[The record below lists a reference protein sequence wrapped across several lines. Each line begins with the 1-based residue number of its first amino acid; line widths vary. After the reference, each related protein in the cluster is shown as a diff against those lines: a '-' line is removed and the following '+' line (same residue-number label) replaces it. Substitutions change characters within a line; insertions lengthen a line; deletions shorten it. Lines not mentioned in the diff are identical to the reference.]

1 MRICVFCSSSQLIE
15 AKYLTLAS
23 DLGTAIADRK
33 WALVTGGGSVSMMG
47 AVTKAAKLNGGK
59 TIGVIP
65 QSLVDIEAPDEHH
78 EELHVVENMRVRKG
92 LMESLSD
99 AFIILPGGLGTLEEL
114 FEMWVGRF
122 LKFHNKPIVILD
134 PFEFYNPLHDFIDEL
149 QRQGFVKPGQR
160 EIVHWVSAVP
170 EALDAIANEIGK

>member
-1 MRICVFCSSSQLIE
+1 MRICVFCSASQTID

-23 DLGTAIADRK
+23 ELGQEIAKRN
-33 WALVTGGGSVSMMG
+33 WSLVTGGGSVSMMG

-65 QSLVDIEAPDEHH
+65 QSLVDIEVPDEHH

-122 LKFHNKPIVILD
+122 LGFHGKPIVILD
-134 PFEFYNPLHDFIDEL
+134 PFNFYNPLHDFLDQL
-149 QRQGFVKPGQR
+149 QGEGFVKPGQR
-160 EIVHWVSAVP
+160 EIIHWTESISA
-170 EALDAIANEIGK
+170 ALNSIESELGK

>member
-15 AKYLTLAS
+15 AKYLSLAS
-23 DLGTAIADRK
+23 ELGTAIADRK
-33 WALVTGGGSVSMMG
+33 WSLVTGGGSVSMMG

-65 QSLVDIEAPDEHH
+65 QSLVDIEVPDEHH

-134 PFEFYNPLHDFIDEL
+134 PFQFYNPLHDFIDEL

-160 EIVHWVSAVP
+160 EIIHWASTIP
-170 EALDAIANEIGK
+170 DALDAIANEIGK

>member
-23 DLGTAIADRK
+23 ELGQAIAERK
-33 WALVTGGGSVSMMG
+33 WSLVTGGGSVSMMG
-47 AVTKAAKLNGGK
+47 SVTKAAKLNGGK

-114 FEMWVGRF
+114 FEMWVGRY
-122 LKFHNKPIVILD
+122 LKFHNKPLVVLD
-134 PFEFYNPLHDFIDEL
+134 PFNYYGPLYEFIDDM
-149 QRQGFVKPGQR
+149 QKDGFVKPGQR
-160 EIVHWVSAVP
+160 EIIHWASTISD
-170 EALDAIANEIGK
+170 ALDSIEKELGS

>member
-23 DLGTAIADRK
+23 EVGSEIASRK
-33 WALVTGGGSVSMMG
+33 WSLVTGGGSVSMMG

-65 QSLVDIEAPDEHH
+65 QTLVDIEVPDEHH

-114 FEMWVGRF
+114 FEMWVGKY
-122 LKFHNKPIVILD
+122 LGFHNKPLVILD
-134 PFEFYNPLHDFIDEL
+134 PFDFYNPMHDFLDEL

-160 EIVHWVSAVP
+160 EIIQWTRTVP
-170 EALDAIANEIGK
+170 DALDSIANQIAK

>member
-1 MRICVFCSSSQLIE
+1 
-15 AKYLTLAS
+15 
-23 DLGTAIADRK
+23 
-33 WALVTGGGSVSMMG
+33 
-47 AVTKAAKLNGGK
+47 
-59 TIGVIP
+59 
-65 QSLVDIEAPDEHH
+65 
-78 EELHVVENMRVRKG
+78 MRVRKG

-160 EIVHWVSAVP
+160 EIIHWASTIP
-170 EALDAIANEIGK
+170 DALDAIANEIGK